1 MDTMDWGLL
10 IAGLTLL
17 ATIIIG
23 ILQLFK
29 KSEATKEKTI
39 KSTGKGDAV
48 NGHKSGRDVYG
59 GDTVYGDKY
68 GGDNVHGNK
77 EVHYHNDKKEK

>member
-10 IAGLTLL
+10 LGGLTLL

-23 ILQLFK
+23 ILQLLK
-29 KSEATKEKTI
+29 KTESIKETTI

-48 NGHKSGRDVYG
+48 NGHKAGRDMYDDKVA
-59 GDTVYGDKY
+59 GDKY

-77 EVHYHNDKKEK
+77 EVHYHNKKEE